1 MLGAKIPFL
10 QILNGI
16 SAIAI
21 EFSRKVPVEIS
32 MKTIVGCI
40 QGHATFTLISSY
52 ISFDNMI
59 SQYNL

>member
-21 EFSRKVPVEIS
+21 EFSRKVPVEIF

-52 ISFDNMI
+52 ISFDNI
-59 SQYNL
+59 